1 LFAYAA
7 RRIIYTIPL
16 LIIGT
21 FIVFFLVSI
30 AGDPLAKFATCTT
43 CDQSAYDRIIDL
55 YDLDEPIPQRY
66 LSWLGGA
73 LTGDLGTS
81 PRFGDQ
87 PVAEIL
93 PERIKNSALIAV
105 PAMLFIL
112 VFSVVLGVFSAVR
125 QYSFGD
131 HLFTGLSFIGIAMP
145 VFVTALLL
153 QIFWGVWWPEW
164 TGTKP
169 FFIAGMHTG
178 SPLEL
183 LQSLVLPITALVL
196 VILAAESRYQRAS
209 MLEVL
214 NSDYVRTARAKGVP
228 KRTVIYHHALRNAL
242 IPMVT
247 IWALDFAF
255 LLGGS
260 VVTETVFAWPGLGPM
275 LYDGIFA
282 QDVDLV
288 MAIVMFFA
296 VLVIIFNLVA
306 DLLYGVLDPRIRL
319 D

>member
-7 RRIIYTIPL
+7 RRILYTIPL
-16 LIIGT
+16 LIVGT
-21 FIVFFLVSI
+21 FLVFTLVSI
-30 AGDPLAKFATCTT
+30 SGDPLAKFATCTT

-55 YDLDEPIPQRY
+55 YDLDQPIPQRY
-66 LSWLGGA
+66 LTWLGGA

-81 PRFGDQ
+81 PRFADQ

-93 PERIKNSALIAV
+93 PERIKNTALIAI
-105 PAMLFIL
+105 PAMLLIVL
-112 VFSVVLGVFSAVR
+112 LSVVLGVYSAVR

-153 QIFWGVWWPEW
+153 QIFWGVWWPDW

-169 FFIAGMHTG
+169 FYITGMHTG
-178 SPLEL
+178 SFLQL
-183 LQSLVLPITALVL
+183 LQSLVLPITALML
-196 VILAAESRYQRAS
+196 VILASESRYQRAS
-209 MLEVL
+209 MLEVMG
-214 NSDYVRTARAKGVP
+214 SDYVRTARAKGVP
-228 KRTVIYHHALRNAL
+228 RRTVIYRHTLRNAL

-247 IWALDFAF
+247 IWALDFAA
-255 LLGGS
+255 LLGGA
-260 VVTETVFAWPGLGPM
+260 VITETVFAWPGLGPM
-275 LYDGIFA
+275 LLDGIFA
-282 QDVDLV
+282 FDVDLV
-288 MAIVMFFA
+288 MAIVMFIA
-296 VLVIIFNLVA
+296 VLTIAFNLIA